1 MSKEA
6 ERKIK
11 RGKVGKG
18 RFEVEMRFLSFLFLL
33 GVVTLGVDGRPRG
46 QRR

>member
-1 MSKEA
+1 MSKQA

-11 RGKVGKG
+11 RGEVGKG
-18 RFEVEMRFLSFLFLL
+18 RFEAEMRCLSFLFLL
-33 GVVTLGVDGRPRG
+33 GVATLGVDGRPRG